1 MGNETKGMLIGAVG
15 VLIFS
20 LTLPFTRIAVL
31 ELSPLFVAFGRA
43 LLAGVCALGW
53 LYFSG
58 ARLPTKTQLWKLCVT
73 ALGIVY
79 GFPIF
84 TSIAMT
90 TLPSAHGGI
99 VLGVL
104 PLVTA
109 IVGAIRFKETPSIG
123 YWLAAIAGSL
133 LVLYYA
139 YLEGANGLML
149 GDFWLL
155 LAILFAAIGYAEG
168 GKLSSELGA
177 VNVIS
182 WALTLTLPVNLFAT
196 YLFFDVPLDAVS
208 NEALGSF
215 LYVALFS
222 MYIGFF
228 FWYRGLAVGG
238 IARVGQVQLLQPFAT
253 LIGAYVLLDEPF
265 TLLNASFAG
274 VVFMVIIV
282 GRKMPIYT
290 THR

>member
-31 ELSPLFVAFGRA
+31 ELNPLFVAFGRA
-43 LLAGVCALGW
+43 LLAGLCALGW
-53 LYFSG
+53 LYFSK
-58 ARLPTKTQLWKLCVT
+58 AQRPTKTQLYKLLVI
-73 ALGIVY
+73 AIGIVY

-109 IVGAIRFKETPSIG
+109 VFGALRFKERPSIS
-123 YWLAAIAGSL
+123 YWIAALSGSL
-133 LVLYYA
+133 LVLGYA
-139 YLEGANGLML
+139 YVDGLTGLRL
-149 GDFWLL
+149 GDLWLL
-155 LAILFAAIGYAEG
+155 VAIIFAAMGYAEG

-177 VNVIS
+177 INVIS
-182 WALTLTLPVNLFAT
+182 WALALTIPINLVAT
-196 YLFFDVPLDAVS
+196 YLHFDTPLDTVS

-238 IARVGQVQLLQPFAT
+238 VARVGQVQLLQPFAT
-253 LIGAYVLLDEPF
+253 LIGAYFLLGEPL
-265 TLLNASFAG
+265 TLINAVFAVAVFL
-274 VVFMVIIV
+274 VVIV
-282 GRKMPIYT
+282 GRKMPIYKT
-290 THR
+290 